1 METKNIR
8 LVILLIIFSTL
19 AIYQLFLFSYS
30 AYPLLKSL
38 VMLLNSC
45 VIILYGK
52 AITNNLQE
60 K

>member
-8 LVILLIIFSTL
+8 LVILLIIFSIL
-19 AIYQLFLFSYS
+19 AIYQLFLFSYL

-38 VMLLNSC
+38 VMILNSL
-45 VIILYGK
+45 VILFYFK
-52 AITNNLQE
+52 AITNNLHE

>member
-8 LVILLIIFSTL
+8 LVILLIIFSIL

-30 AYPLLKSL
+30 PYPSLKSL

-45 VIILYGK
+45 VIILYAK